1 VTDVSQVRALAV
13 LGLGRSGR
21 PATLLARRRLPQT
34 RVWAI
39 DEGEVD
45 GEVRAELEAAGAAVL
60 AGRDVVAAG
69 ETALPAAVELLVKS
83 PGVTDESAVLRAAR
97 RRGLPVWS
105 EVEFATRFLANRLI
119 GITGTNGKTTT
130 TTLVG
135 RILEDAGLPVAVG
148 GNIGHALAN
157 LPEVVT
163 PKTTVVA
170 ELSSFQLEDIESF
183 RPDVAVLL
191 NLTEDHVDRHGGYE
205 GYVAAKLR
213 IFENQTAEDI
223 ALLNAD
229 DAGTIAAG
237 DVPGQGRRAWFST
250 GDGAEGQ
257 VAGVSDGRLWVE
269 VDGRRQDLGAV
280 AGLSLKGEHN
290 LQNALAAAA
299 ATAALGVSPESIAH
313 TLRTFAPIAHRLQ
326 VAGVVGGVTYVN
338 DSKATNVDATL
349 KALTAYRGPVF
360 LILGGLSK
368 GSAFDRLAEA
378 TEGLVKQA
386 VLIGRAAP
394 EFERA
399 YAARAAAA
407 PGSAV
412 PYVTL
417 PDLAAAV
424 AWCAERAQPGDVV
437 LLSPACAS
445 FDQYRSYEERG
456 EHFLRLVDE
465 LKAEVEGT

>member
-1 VTDVSQVRALAV
+1 MTDIRDIGALAV

-21 PATLLARRRLPQT
+21 PATLLARRRLT
-34 RVWAI
+34 GARVWAI
-39 DEGEVD
+39 DEGAVP
-45 GEVRAELEAAGAAVL
+45 GEVRAELEAAGATVL
-60 AGRDVVAAG
+60 AGPDVAGAG
-69 ETALPAAVELLVKS
+69 EAALPAAVELIVKS
-83 PGVTDESAVLRAAR
+83 PGVTGDSVVLREAR

-105 EVEFATRFLANRLI
+105 EVEFASRFLPNRLL

-130 TTLVG
+130 TSLAGQIVA
-135 RILEDAGLPVAVG
+135 DAGLPVAVA

-163 PKTTVVA
+163 PGTLVVV
-170 ELSSFQLEDIESF
+170 ELSSFQLEDIDDF

-191 NLTEDHVDRHGGYE
+191 NLTEDHLDRHGGYA

-213 IFENQTAEDI
+213 IFENQAGDDV

-229 DAGTIAAG
+229 DPGTLAEG
-237 DVPGQGRRAWFST
+237 DLPGRGRRAWFAT
-250 GDGAEGQ
+250 GDGAEDQ
-257 VAGVSDGRLWVE
+257 VAGVSAGRVWVE
-269 VDGRRQDLGAV
+269 AGGRRHDLCA
-280 AGLSLKGEHN
+280 AAELSLKGEHN

-299 ATAALGVSPESIAH
+299 ATAALGVPPPSIAG
-313 TLRTFAPIAHRLQ
+313 TLRTFRPVEHRLQ

-368 GSAFDRLAEA
+368 GSAFDGLAEA
-378 TEGLVKQA
+378 AEGLVKQA

-394 EFERA
+394 EIERA
-399 YAARAAAA
+399 FVARAVAA
-407 PGSAV
+407 PDSAV
-412 PYVTL
+412 PCVVL

-424 AWCAERAQPGDVV
+424 AWCAGRARPGDIV

-456 EHFLRLVDE
+456 EHFLRLVGE
-465 LKAEVEGT
+465 LQAGVERT

>member
-1 VTDVSQVRALAV
+1 MTALADVRGLAV

-21 PATLLARRRLPQT
+21 PATLLARSRLAGA

-39 DEGEVD
+39 DEGEVAA
-45 GEVRAELEAAGAAVL
+45 EVRDELEVAGAAVL
-60 AGRDVVAAG
+60 AGPDVAG
-69 ETALPAAVELLVKS
+69 AGGAALPAAVELLVRS
-83 PGVTDESAVLRAAR
+83 PGVTAESPVLREAR

-105 EVEFATRFLANRLI
+105 EVEFAHRFLTGRLI

-130 TTLVG
+130 TTLTG
-135 RILEDAGLPVAVG
+135 RILEEAGIPAAVG

-163 PKTTVVA
+163 PDTVVVA
-170 ELSSFQLEDIESF
+170 ELSSFQLEDIEAF

-191 NLTEDHVDRHGGYE
+191 NLTEDHLDRHGGYA
-205 GYVAAKLR
+205 GYAAAKLR
-213 IFENQTAEDI
+213 VFENQRADDL

-229 DAGTIAAG
+229 DPGTLAES
-237 DVPGQGRRAWFST
+237 VPGDARRGWFAT
-250 GDGAEGQ
+250 GAGVDGQ
-257 VAGVSDGRLWVE
+257 VAGVAGDRVWIEAG
-269 VDGRRQDLGAV
+269 GRRHELCPVGE
-280 AGLSLKGEHN
+280 LSLKGDHN
-290 LQNALAAAA
+290 LQNSLAAAA
-299 ATAALGVSPESIAH
+299 AAAAVGAPPVSIAR
-313 TLRTFAPIAHRLQ
+313 TLRTFEPVEHRLQ

-349 KALTAYRGPVF
+349 KALTAYSGPVF

-368 GSAFDRLAEA
+368 GSAFDGLAAA

-407 PGSAV
+407 PGSAA
-412 PYVTL
+412 PFVTL

-424 AWCAERAQPGDVV
+424 AWCAERAVPGDVV

-456 EHFLRLVDE
+456 EHFLELVSE
-465 LKAEVEGT
+465 LQARG

>member
-1 VTDVSQVRALAV
+1 VTDLAGIRGVAV

-21 PATLLARRRLPQT
+21 PAALLARRRLPGA

-39 DEGEVD
+39 DEGEVRED
-45 GEVRAELEAAGAAVL
+45 VRAELESAGAVVL
-60 AGRDVVAAG
+60 AGPDVAGGPALPVAAD
-69 ETALPAAVELLVKS
+69 LLVRS
-83 PGVTDESAVLRAAR
+83 PGVTAESPVLEEAR

-105 EVEFATRFLANRLI
+105 EVEFATRFLDNRLV

-130 TTLVG
+130 TALTG
-135 RILEDAGLPVAVG
+135 RVLEDAGVSVAVA

-157 LPEVVT
+157 LPDAVGPETV
-163 PKTTVVA
+163 VVA
-170 ELSSFQLEDIESF
+170 ELSSFQLEDVDAF

-191 NLTEDHVDRHGGYE
+191 NLTEDHLDRHGGYA

-213 IFENQTAEDI
+213 LFENQGPGDV

-229 DAGTIAAG
+229 DPGTLAEAI
-237 DVPGQGRRAWFST
+237 PGRGRRGWFAT
-250 GDGAEGQ
+250 GDGAARQ
-257 VAGVSDGRLWVE
+257 VAGVTAGRIWVE
-269 VDGRRQDLGAV
+269 AEGARRDLCAV
-280 AGLSLKGEHN
+280 GELSLKGEHN
-290 LQNALAAAA
+290 LQNSLAAAA
-299 ATAALGVSPESIAH
+299 AAAAIGVAPEAIAT
-313 TLRTFAPIAHRLQ
+313 TLRTFAPVEHRLQ
-326 VAGVVGGVTYVN
+326 VAAVVAGVTYVN

-349 KALTAYRGPVF
+349 KALTAYGGPVY

-368 GSAFDRLAEA
+368 GSAFDGLAAA
-378 TEGLVKQA
+378 TEGLVEQA

-417 PDLAAAV
+417 PDLPAAV
-424 AWCAERAQPGDVV
+424 AWCAERAVPGDIV

-456 EHFLRLVDE
+456 EHFLELVRRLRAGD
-465 LKAEVEGT
+465 EGT